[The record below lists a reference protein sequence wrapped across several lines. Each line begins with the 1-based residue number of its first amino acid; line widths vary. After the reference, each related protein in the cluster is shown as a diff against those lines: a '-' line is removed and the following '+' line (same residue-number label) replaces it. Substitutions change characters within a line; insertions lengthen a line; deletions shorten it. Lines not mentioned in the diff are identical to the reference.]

1 MVKLLLRV
9 FILTFVIIFSFLIYI
24 SYFGIET
31 TKFNNLIKQ
40 KANESH
46 KDIKFDFKKTKI
58 HLNPSKLNLIV
69 KLKDSKIIVKDREIE
84 LSKLN
89 LYLSLKSF
97 FSSDFLL
104 NRAEIA
110 FFENDIKDL
119 TKITRLY
126 LPKIVNKKLNKIFE
140 KGKIEGEFIV
150 PFNPDGTMGQKYG
163 FSGKVSNASINLAKN
178 FSIKNLSTKIN
189 YENYDD
195 GGLIKT
201 EIKKGSFFDLE
212 LGNSI
217 LTIKQTENGNKIE
230 TFLHTNGKFNFEQ
243 FEKIAFLLRTD
254 KKLFKD
260 LKGNIDLKTNIN
272 FFINKNFKIKD
283 LSYSTSGNISY
294 LEMHTKEK
302 QIIKKYLPEYD
313 PIIILKDSKI
323 LLKNNQIEQNIELNG
338 LVKIKNNFTPYN
350 IKEKYY
356 YNKNSF
362 DVSGNIDLTNAK
374 VVISKLNYIK
384 ENGKKSDLF
393 FDINFTPNKNYNI
406 KNLKFSS
413 NKDNIITSNVKLN
426 KDLQINDLKKIMIQ
440 TFSNNKKN
448 NSFLIEKTDKMHI
461 TGEIFD
467 AEPLIKSLYKRDK
480 RKIFSK
486 NFKSDIKVN
495 FTKTL
500 TGTSD
505 VISDLSVITLI
516 NKGSFDKLSLKGHFS
531 NNEIIE
537 ITIQPIDGDKKALY
551 VMSDRAKLFVKNF
564 NFIKGFEGGKLEY
577 ESVISKEENKANLK
591 ITDFKV
597 SKVPAFAKLLTLASL
612 QGIADT
618 LSGEG
623 IRFETFE
630 MKSITKGDWMEIKE
644 TYASGPAV
652 SILLDGYIE
661 KGKTISLKGTLVP
674 ATTLNSIIS
683 AIPIVGSIL
692 VGKKTGEG
700 VFGVSF
706 KMKGPPK
713 NIKTT
718 VNPIKTLTPRFII
731 RAVEKMKKKKKDES
745 K

>member
-104 NRAEIA
+104 NKAEIA

-413 NKDNIITSNVKLN
+413 NKANIITFNVKLN

>member
-104 NRAEIA
+104 NKAEIA